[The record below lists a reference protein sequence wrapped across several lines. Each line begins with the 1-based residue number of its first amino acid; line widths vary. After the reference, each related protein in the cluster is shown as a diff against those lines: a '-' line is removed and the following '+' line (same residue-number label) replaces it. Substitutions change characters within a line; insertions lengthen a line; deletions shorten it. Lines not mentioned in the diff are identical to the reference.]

1 MKAAIF
7 AYSRQGL
14 ETARW
19 VNKSL
24 AWEEIRCYTVA
35 RLAGEDFD
43 PVPKPSRDF
52 YGECF
57 SWADAMIFVSSCGI
71 AVREIAPFVRD
82 KRRDPAVVCLDEL
95 GQFVIPLLSGHIGG
109 ANALART
116 LAGKLNATA
125 VVTTATDIHGRFS
138 VDAWA
143 AEGGYGI
150 DDMKAAKAV
159 SAAILEGEVPLKSDF
174 PIVTELPA
182 GVVPGS
188 GGELG
193 IYITCRTGQPFGTT
207 LRLVPRVLRL
217 GIGCRKGIPAQA
229 IGDAVEKV
237 LAAKGLD
244 RRAVRCVAS
253 IDLKAQEPGLLEFCR
268 ENNWPAEFYTP
279 EELKAVPGSFAS
291 SEFVRSVTGVDNVC
305 QRAAMLGA
313 ETLLAEKTA
322 CGGVTVAVAAEHW
335 EVRFGET
342 VCGGH
347 WPRRL

>member
-14 ETARW
+14 DTASR
-19 VNKSL
+19 VKKAL

-35 RLAGEDFD
+35 RLAGEGFD
-43 PVPKPSRDF
+43 PIPKPSRDF
-52 YGECF
+52 YGACF

-109 ANALART
+109 ANALAGS
-116 LAGKLNATA
+116 LAEKLGATA
-125 VVTTATDIHGRFS
+125 VITTATDIHGKFS
-138 VDAWA
+138 VDTWA
-143 AEGGYGI
+143 AEGGYAI
-150 DDMKAAKAV
+150 SDMKTAKAV
-159 SAAILEGEVPLKSDF
+159 AAAILEGEVPLTSDF
-174 PIVTELPA
+174 PVVTQLPP

-193 IYITCRTGQPFGTT
+193 IYITCRTAEPFENT
-207 LRLVPRVLRL
+207 LRLIPKVLRL
-217 GIGCRKGIPAQA
+217 GIGCRKGVQTETISR
-229 IGDAVEKV
+229 AVDQV
-237 LAAKGLD
+237 LRENGLD
-244 RRAVRCVAS
+244 PKSVKCVAS

-268 ENNWPAEFYTP
+268 EKGLPAEFYTS
-279 EELKAVPGSFAS
+279 EELMDVPGHFAP
-291 SEFVRSVTGVDNVC
+291 SEFVRGVTGVDNVC

-313 ETLLAEKTA
+313 ETLLVEKTV

-335 EVRFGET
+335 EVRFGKA

-347 WPRRL
+347 WPR